1 MENYFQI
8 TEQGGKVLI
17 TVKNPPP
24 EVKLPSYGKLTEF
37 IRSKNYLDV
46 DFAAL
51 KRAYKN
57 PGRGPDKFARLPT
70 GLGITSRFIIDIS
83 ENGMTCYVTLL
94 PPREKEAL
102 VYADAVFTEIKNK
115 GVKSE
120 AIEDNIKNALNDK
133 IFKKKIVASLGTDP
147 LPGKDGTIEPTDPV
161 FSNLSGQISMFAT
174 KKTFD
179 RFRLIRPIKV
189 GEIAAKIH
197 PPSAGISGSNVF
209 GDAIPSIDGDR
220 AVATGHNIE
229 ISGDK
234 VLSKINGCI
243 AITETGVD
251 VEPLL
256 LAKNIQ
262 NWNKKHEGSIVIM
275 GDVDNCLLI
284 EASGDIEIHGTAANS
299 NLKAG
304 RNIFVHGHIMTNHD
318 NNIIAGGDILSENI
332 SNASIVADNL
342 FVLSTILNSD
352 VKALGT
358 VQTLEKTGKI
368 IGGRIS
374 SCSMVKTGAIGSEK
388 SGDTKVSVATPKLIK
403 QEREHLLDNLIIRIG
418 LINKNKELMVLKLK
432 TLKELMDKTLGSKFG
447 GYNKIIELIKLEIEK
462 CEGKISDLYKEIVK
476 VKDPSHISTSGE
488 VIADVYYPGTV
499 ISLGN
504 SSRNINVPKHN
515 TRFYIKESNVFS
527 EEHKGI

>member
-8 TEQGGKVLI
+8 TEQGGEVLI
-17 TVKNPPP
+17 TVKSPPP
-24 EVKLPSYGKLTEF
+24 DVKLPSYGKLTEF

-46 DFAAL
+46 DFAVL

-57 PGRGPDKFARLPT
+57 PGGEPGKFARLPT
-70 GLGITSRFIIDIS
+70 GLGITSRFIIEIS
-83 ENGMTCYVTLL
+83 ENAMTCYVTLL

-102 VYADAVFTEIKNK
+102 VYAEAIFTEIKNK
-115 GVKSE
+115 GVKSKP
-120 AIEDNIKNALNDK
+120 IEDNIKNALNDK

-147 LPGKDGTIEPTDPV
+147 LPGKDGKIEPINPM
-161 FSNLSGQISMFAT
+161 FANLSGQMSKFAT
-174 KKTFD
+174 IKAFD
-179 RFRLIRPIKV
+179 RFRLIHPIKAGKIV
-189 GEIAAKIH
+189 AIIH
-197 PPSAGISGSNVF
+197 PPEAGTAGSNLF
-209 GDAIPSIDGDR
+209 GDDIPSINGNR

-243 AITETGVD
+243 TKTETGID

-256 LAKNIQ
+256 LAKSIQ
-262 NWNKKHEGSIVIM
+262 NWNKKHEGSIAIM
-275 GDVDNCLLI
+275 GDVDNCQLI
-284 EASGDIEIHGTAANS
+284 EASGDIEIHGMAANS

-304 RNIFVHGHIMTNHD
+304 RNIFIHGHLMTKA
-318 NNIIAGGDILSENI
+318 NIKIAAGGDILCKNI

-352 VKALGT
+352 VKALGA

-368 IGGRIS
+368 IGGSIS
-374 SCSMVKTGAIGSEK
+374 SCSMVKTGTIGGEK
-388 SGDTKVSVATPKLIK
+388 GGDTKVNVATPELIK

-418 LINKNKELMVLKLK
+418 LISNNKELMVLKLK
-432 TLKELMDKTLGSKFG
+432 TLKERMDKTLGSKFG
-447 GYNKIIELIKLEIEK
+447 GYNKIVESIKLEIEK
-462 CEGKISDLYKEIVK
+462 CEGEVSGLYKEIVK
-476 VKDPSHISTSGE
+476 VKDPTHIATSGE
-488 VIADVYYPGTV
+488 VIADIYYPGTV
-499 ISLGN
+499 LSIGN
-504 SSRNINVPKHN
+504 SSRNINAPKRN